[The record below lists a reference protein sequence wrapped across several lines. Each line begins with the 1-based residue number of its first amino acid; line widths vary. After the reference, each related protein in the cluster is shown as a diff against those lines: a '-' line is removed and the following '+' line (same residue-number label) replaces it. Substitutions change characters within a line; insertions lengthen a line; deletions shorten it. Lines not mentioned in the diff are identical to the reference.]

1 MGLVMN
7 ELASRSVHKRL
18 SDTFVPEKYF
28 VGDIEA
34 TGVFID
40 RFGIIRR
47 RFNVSITGNKTP
59 AGFTLDEYFLFDDG
73 EEEFRRWEI
82 KKISQNKYVGLCND
96 VCGQAVGTL
105 TDAHLSWEYH
115 FNLNMFDRKIK
126 VKFEDIMVQQT
137 PLIMLN
143 NAKIKKYGLLLG
155 EVFITFMKTDQ
166 AMVSQ
171 PMMRS
176 SITA

>member
-1 MGLVMN
+1 MN
-7 ELASRSVHKRL
+7 ELAKQNSDMTLSHK
-18 SDTFVPEKYF
+18 FVPENFF

-47 RFNVSITGNKTP
+47 RFNVSITGQKTT

-73 EEEFRRWEI
+73 EQELRRWEI
-82 KKISQNKYVGLCND
+82 KKLDKTTYVGICND
-96 VCGQAVGTL
+96 VCGQAVGKL
-105 TDAHLSWEYH
+105 TNAHLSWQYH
-115 FNLNMFDRKIK
+115 FNLKMFNRKIK
-126 VKFEDIMVQQT
+126 VKFEDVMVQQT

-155 EVFITFMKTDQ
+155 EVFITFIKTDQ
-166 AMVSQ
+166 AIVSQ
-171 PMMRS
+171 PVMQV
-176 SITA
+176 ANGG

>member
-1 MGLVMN
+1 MN
-7 ELASRSVHKRL
+7 ELASRIVDNTL

-40 RFGIIRR
+40 RFGVIRR
-47 RFNVSITGNKTP
+47 RFNVSITGHKTP
-59 AGFTLDEYFLFDDG
+59 GGFALDEYFLFDDG
-73 EEEFRRWEI
+73 ENESRRWEI
-82 KKISQNKYVGLCND
+82 KKSSQNKYVGACDD

-105 TDAHLSWEYH
+105 TDACLSWEYH
-115 FNLNMFDRKIK
+115 FNLKMFNRTIK
-126 VKFEDIMVQQT
+126 VKFEDVMVQQT

-155 EVFITFMKTDQ
+155 EVFITFMKTDK

-171 PMMRS
+171 PMMQ
-176 SITA
+176 AANAG

>member
-7 ELASRSVHKRL
+7 ELAIRIVDKTL

-47 RFNVSITGNKTP
+47 RFNVSITGHKTHG
-59 AGFTLDEYFLFDDG
+59 GFALDEYFLFDDG
-73 EEEFRRWEI
+73 EKELRRWEI
-82 KKISQNKYVGLCND
+82 KKLSQNKYVGVCDD
-96 VCGQAVGTL
+96 VCGEAVGIL
-105 TDAHLSWEYH
+105 TDARLSWAYH
-115 FNLNMFDRKIK
+115 FNLKMFNRKIK

-155 EVFITFMKTDQ
+155 EVFITFMKTDK
-166 AMVSQ
+166 AIVSQ
-171 PMMRS
+171 PMMR
-176 SITA
+176 AANAG